1 MKFIPREYQ
10 APITRFIR
18 KKRRCNVWATMGSGK
33 TAATLKAVFQ
43 LLMLGIIEGKVLV
56 LAPLR
61 VAAETWPAEAEKWG
75 FPEVVPIVGTPAERI
90 AALKRDAHIF
100 SINYENVPWLRAHL
114 GKNQPFE
121 MVVADESTRL
131 KSFRTRQGGTRAKAV
146 YELTLMGVK
155 RFVNLTGTPAPN
167 GIADLWGQQYFI
179 DGGLNLGTSFTGFQ
193 DRYFRAVRDNSG
205 HGMQVEYVLRKGAD
219 KLVQERLK
227 KYTIT
232 VDAAEYFG
240 VDEVRHVTVEVAL
253 PKKARKAYDEMEA
266 EFFTELQAG
275 EVEALS
281 AADRSGKLL
290 QMAAGAV
297 YLTDDGSPSKD
308 WEEVH
313 KAKLDALESI
323 VEELAG
329 EPLLV
334 AYQWKHDLA
343 RILTRFPKAVHLNRK
358 DTSRNIKRWN
368 KGRIQMLCAHPKSA
382 GHGLNLQDGGCNI
395 VFFSEWYDAEVHAQ
409 IIERIGPVRQHQSG
423 HPRTVTAYHI
433 RAKDTIDAA
442 VAINLS
448 GKIRADKAI
457 RAYMKVRLKNESK
470 N

>member
-18 KKRRCNVWATMGSGK
+18 NKRRCNVWATMGSGK
-33 TAATLKAVFQ
+33 TAATLKAVSQ
-43 LLMLGIIEGKVLV
+43 MLMMGRIDGPVLV

-75 FPEVVPIVGTPAERI
+75 FPEVVPIIGTPAERQ
-90 AALKRDAHIF
+90 AALKQKAHIF
-100 SINYENVPWLRAHL
+100 SINYENIPWLVEAL
-114 GKNQPFE
+114 GSEWPFE

-131 KSFRTRQGGTRAKAV
+131 KSYRTRGGGSRAKALAKPAI
-146 YELTLMGVK
+146 EKSK

-167 GIADLWGQQYFI
+167 GVADLWGQQYFI
-179 DGGLNLGTSFTGFQ
+179 DAGLNLGSSFTAFQ
-193 DRYFRAVRDNSG
+193 DRYFRPVRNDG
-205 HGMQVEYVLRKGAD
+205 GYGMGIDYVLRKGSQE
-219 KLVQERLK
+219 LIQERLK

-240 VDEVRHVTVEVAL
+240 VDEVRHVTVEVTL
-253 PKKARKAYDEMEA
+253 PKKARKQYEDMER
-266 EFFTELQAG
+266 EFFAELDDG

-281 AADRSGKLL
+281 AAGRSGKLL
-290 QMAAGAV
+290 QMASGAV
-297 YLTDDGSPSKD
+297 YLTDDGEASTE

-334 AYQWKHDLA
+334 AYHWRHDLE
-343 RILTRFPKAVHLNRK
+343 RILKRFPKAVHLNKK
-358 DTSRNIKRWN
+358 DASKNIKRWN
-368 KGRIQMLCAHPKSA
+368 KGKIGILCAHPKSC

-395 VFFSEWYDAEVHAQ
+395 AFFSEWYDAEVHAQ

-433 RAKDTIDAA
+433 RAKDTIDVA
-442 VAINLS
+442 VALNLN
-448 GKIRADKAI
+448 GKISADKAI
-457 RAYMKVRLKNESK
+457 RKYMKVKLGRS
-470 N
+470 